1 MPTTRIS
8 DDWYPAVV
16 MALERMHYESGGRQ
30 HSTDYTRV
38 AWLFLTDGNIWV
50 SSII

>member
-16 MALERMHYESGGRQ
+16 LALMRMHYE
-30 HSTDYTRV
+30 T
-38 AWLFLTDGNIWV
+38 AIEV
-50 SSII
+50 SLG